1 MNKTSSYI
9 IIALTTLGLWSCGNK
24 NPSSIK
30 KQQTSVIKTS
40 DLTKVL
46 QGEMLPMEYCLRTV
60 SRIKGDTVIL
70 EVLDS
75 WRPNNG
81 EIDHCISETWRM
93 LELKKDR

>member
-1 MNKTSSYI
+1 MNKITSYV

-30 KQQTSVIKTS
+30 TNHATTTNTP

-60 SRIKGDTVIL
+60 SKINDDTVIGK
-70 EVLDS
+70 VLHS
-75 WRPNNG
+75 WKTDG
-81 EIDHCISETWRM
+81 ERIDYCITETWRM